1 MNTNASAIGLTIA
14 FLSALAA
21 LSGCSSDERSL
32 DEPESIGVV
41 KQAESEWCG
50 NGITETGELCD
61 NGDYNSDV
69 EPNACRTDCRTAY
82 CGDNVVDF
90 GESCDQEVYDP
101 SWCNNSHFAPT
112 CIPNTC
118 GSGEQNKVVTAY
130 GTSEACDDH
139 NSEDGD
145 TCRSDCGQD
154 LSKCGN
160 NVVDQGEQC
169 DLGPVLNSELPN
181 KQCRKSCQVA
191 RCGDGIVDNLAT
203 PPEQCDRSD
212 GCGPDCKML

>member
-1 MNTNASAIGLTIA
+1 MNTKASAIKWIA
-14 FLSALAA
+14 AAA
-21 LSGCSSDERSL
+21 LFALWGCSSGEPAR

-41 KQAESEWCG
+41 KQAESVCG
-50 NGITETGELCD
+50 NGIKETGELCD
-61 NGDYNSDV
+61 NGANNSDI

-101 SWCNNSHFAPT
+101 SWCNNSDFAPS

-118 GSGEQNKVVTAY
+118 GSGNRNAVVTSF

-169 DLGPVLNSELPN
+169 DLGPVLNSDLPN
-181 KQCRKSCQVA
+181 KQCRKNCQVA
-191 RCGDGIVDNLAT
+191 RCGDGIVDNLAV

-212 GCGPDCKML
+212 GCGPDCKLL